1 MLDMLDL
8 ILWPLLAALVLTG
21 IHVYLGLH
29 VVTRGVIFVDLA
41 LAQVAALGT
50 AVGVLVGLGHERPLS
65 YIVALAFTFLGAA
78 LFAGTRTKDE
88 RIPQE
93 AIIGITYVIAAALM
107 ILLFSKSAEGAEHVN
122 HLLVGSILF
131 VTPQIVGMTF
141 GLYAVIGLFH
151 WIFRRQ
157 FLQASENHASGQE
170 PDARTRLWDFLFYIT
185 FGFVVTSSVKIAG
198 VLLVFSFLIIPA
210 VAALLFVEGHR
221 NRLVFGWVFGIV
233 VSVAGMLLSLG
244 LDIPTGAA
252 IVATFG
258 GLLALLAVGKLAVGR
273 LRGGHPAAGP

>member
-1 MLDMLDL
+1 MEYIDL
-8 ILWPLLAALVLTG
+8 LIWPFLAALVLTG

-50 AVGVLVGLGHERPLS
+50 AVGLILGWEHDGISTYL
-65 YIVALAFTFLGAA
+65 VALGFTFMGAL
-78 LFAGTRTKDE
+78 LFSITRTKHN
-88 RIPQE
+88 RVPQE
-93 AIIGITYVIAAALM
+93 AIIGITYVVAAAVM
-107 ILLFSKSAEGAEHVN
+107 ILLFSKSPEGGEHLN

-131 VTPQIVGMTF
+131 VTPKLVGYTF
-141 GLYAVIGLFH
+141 FLYAAIGIFH
-151 WIFRRQ
+151 WVNRKA
-157 FLQASENHASGQE
+157 FLSVSAGQHSERYN
-170 PDARTRLWDFLFYIT
+170 TRFWDFLFYLT

-210 VAALLFVEGHR
+210 VAALLFVDGVK
-221 NRLVFGWVFGIV
+221 NRLFFGWGFGVIG
-233 VSVAGMLLSLG
+233 SLLGMAASLL

-258 GLLALLAVGKLAVGR
+258 FLLAGSSMFKLLRKT
-273 LRGGHPAAGP
+273 

>member
-1 MLDMLDL
+1 MLDALDL
-8 ILWPLLAALVLTG
+8 IVWPLLAALVLTG

-29 VVTRGVIFVDLA
+29 VVTRGVIFVDLS

-50 AVGVLVGLGHERPLS
+50 AVALLIGFGEEDFIAYLIALV
-65 YIVALAFTFLGAA
+65 FTFLGAI
-78 LFAGTRTKDE
+78 LFAVTRGKDD

-93 AIIGITYVIAAALM
+93 AIIGITYVIAAAVM
-107 ILLFSKSAEGAEHVN
+107 ILLFSKSPEGAEHVN

-131 VTPQIVGMTF
+131 VTPKIVGMTF

-151 WIFRRQ
+151 WFFRRQ
-157 FLQASENHASGQE
+157 FIQASEGHASHQE
-170 PDARTRLWDFLFYIT
+170 PDLQTRFWDLLFYVT

-210 VAALLFVEGHR
+210 VAALLFVQGHR
-221 NRLVFGWVFGIV
+221 NRLIFGWLFGV
-233 VSVAGMLLSLG
+233 LVSVLGMILSLV

-258 GLLALLAVGKLAVGR
+258 GLLALLAVGRLAIGR
-273 LRGGHPAAGP
+273 LAHG